1 MTIHRL
7 HNLLYRERVP
17 RPLSFLLFIFSLYY
31 SIHRIWR
38 LSPKKFRNRRSKVII
53 CQPLPKNQDSLPH
66 YKSQFHILFLQ
77 DHNKQIHFLPVMIF
91 LTDGISCI
99 RPDLRIRYNQL
110 YTIYL
115 RFPILTDFLL
125 KTGGHLSGYSV
136 QISLNWYF

>member
-1 MTIHRL
+1 MRGG
-7 HNLLYRERVP
+7 N
-17 RPLSFLLFIFSLYY
+17 IFQS
-31 SIHRIWR
+31 S
-38 LSPKKFRNRRSKVII
+38 
-53 CQPLPKNQDSLPH
+53 PKNQDSLPH

-91 LTDGISCI
+91 FTDGISCI